1 MFANGG
7 SKIHLVLA
15 LVAVLSLVFQ
25 VRDLLVLQ
33 GQRECLVERLKKA
46 SVAQRA
52 ATVFDFERSNNQ
64 SERVLESY
72 CRSERCSVTSTP
84 SSFVRR

>member
-52 ATVFDFERSNNQ
+52 ATVFERSNNQ

-72 CRSERCSVTSTP
+72 CRSEQCSVTSTT

>member
-52 ATVFDFERSNNQ
+52 ATVFERSNNQ